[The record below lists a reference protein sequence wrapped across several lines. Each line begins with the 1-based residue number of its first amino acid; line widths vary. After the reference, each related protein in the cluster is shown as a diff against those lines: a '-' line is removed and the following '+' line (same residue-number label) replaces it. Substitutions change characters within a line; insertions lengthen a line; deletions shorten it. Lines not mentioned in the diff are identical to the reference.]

1 MLEVPVSVLARRP
14 PIRVERTLP
23 LGQAAALLRQE
34 RTRCLA
40 VMDHGK
46 LVGLFTDRDMV
57 KKCFSSAVTVETAV
71 GLVMDAPVITVP
83 PDSSMRDALT
93 LLDRERVRHL
103 PLVEEDGT
111 LRAIIRTRDILDY
124 IAEAMPE
131 AILNQPPA
139 PNSPWQR
146 EGA

>member
-1 MLEVPVSVLARRP
+1 M
-14 PIRVERTLP
+14 
-23 LGQAAALLRQE
+23 
-34 RTRCLA
+34 
-40 VMDHGK
+40 
-46 LVGLFTDRDMV
+46 
-57 KKCFSSAVTVETAV
+57 TVETAV
-71 GLVMDAPVITVP
+71 GSVMDAPVITVP

-139 PNSPWQR
+139 PSSPWQR